1 MLPCAIGYW
10 MTIQKQVRH
19 SAGSG
24 IGAKVTRLLQA
35 IEIRK
40 DLRRLL
46 RAVWVLDRDQENVLT
61 GSVLRYTPV
70 PGVRNDR
77 SYNPGET
84 LRPILSAGGDNHE
97 PVSSEVVDVTGRLQD
112 RGAV

>member
-1 MLPCAIGYW
+1 MKA
-10 MTIQKQVRH
+10 RH

-24 IGAKVTRLLQA
+24 TGAKITRLLQT
-35 IEIRK
+35 IEICK

-46 RAVWVLDRDQENVLT
+46 GAVWVLDRDQENVLT

-77 SYNPGET
+77 SYNPGKT
-84 LRPILSAGGDNHE
+84 LRPILSASGDNHE
-97 PVSSEVVDVTGRLQD
+97 SVSREVVDIAGCLKNRRSV
-112 RGAV
+112 